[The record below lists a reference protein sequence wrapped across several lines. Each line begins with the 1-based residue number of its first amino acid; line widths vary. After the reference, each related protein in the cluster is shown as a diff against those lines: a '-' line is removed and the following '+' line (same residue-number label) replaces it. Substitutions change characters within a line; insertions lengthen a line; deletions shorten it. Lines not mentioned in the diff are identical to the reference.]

1 MDGMRWRSAR
11 LLRSRASRRWY
22 RKASLPWWLHVAGW
36 LALAMAVAVVLGPW
50 FAALGVVVFE
60 AGLAALVLRARPYAG
75 RAGRGRGSPGGG
87 LGGVREP
94 RRPLPTSGTGAAA
107 AVPF

>member
-1 MDGMRWRSAR
+1 V
-11 LLRSRASRRWY
+11 
-22 RKASLPWWLHVAGW
+22 PWWLHVAGW
-36 LALAMAVAVVLGPW
+36 LTLAMAVAVLLGPW

-60 AGLAALVLRARPYAG
+60 GALAALVLRTRPYAG
-75 RAGRGRGSPGGG
+75 PRGRGFPGGG

-107 AVPF
+107 AMF